1 MKAMTLGSLLAVVL
15 LIGCNQS
22 NQPDNDPEKPAQEE
36 TLSWTGWEQ
45 ELTLDVA
52 KWEGI
57 QERIAAHKG
66 QVVVLDMWAT
76 Y

>member
-1 MKAMTLGSLLAVVL
+1 MRAIRFGSLLATVL
-15 LIGCNQS
+15 LIGCSQN
-22 NQPDNDPEKPAQEE
+22 NQPDKSAHEE
-36 TLSWTGWEQ
+36 TLSWSGWEK
-45 ELTLDVA
+45 ELSLDVV

-57 QERIAAHKG
+57 QKRIAAHPG

>member
-1 MKAMTLGSLLAVVL
+1 MRAIRIGSLLAATL
-15 LIGCNQS
+15 LIGCGQN
-22 NQPDNDPEKPAQEE
+22 NKPAHEE
-36 TLSWTGWEQ
+36 TLSWSGWEK
-45 ELTLDVA
+45 ELSLDVA

-57 QERIAAHKG
+57 QKRIAAHTG